1 MTKRPIAPG
10 SESPASDLVQDGSPA
25 PWLKI
30 VLSVLLIL
38 HVAAVFAPPLAFACN
53 AAGSSSPFADSL
65 FGVLRPYIGVMY
77 LDHGY
82 FFFAPNPGPAH
93 LVDYK
98 VEFADSRPPIA
109 GRFPDL
115 KTERPRL
122 LYHRYFMMSEALNNL
137 YAPPDAPPEPTAPP
151 ITATTAEKQRFHQQ
165 QLDYQNLLASWK
177 HRRRQYDSL
186 WRAYEEHLQDAYGAS
201 KVTLT
206 RVEHRAAD
214 PGEIEFEGK
223 RLEDPASYTNLPE
236 SPPPAR
242 EALRST
248 LPAPAER

>member
-1 MTKRPIAPG
+1 MTKRHPAT
-10 SESPASDLVQDGSPA
+10 EADRSPPPERKEATLQ
-25 PWLKI
+25 PWLKC
-30 VLSVLLIL
+30 VLSVLLAG
-38 HVAAVFAPPLAFACN
+38 HVLAVFVPPFVFASN
-53 AAGSSSPFADSL
+53 VEASSSPFADAVGAL
-65 FGVLRPYIGVMY
+65 FAPYTAALY